1 MTDIL
6 FESGSRF
13 WTGDSVL
20 CVAGPGVS
28 LEAHFE
34 RKVLNTDGSEVV
46 LKVNPSP
53 PPPPLHPPRST
64 CLHALLALTPDA
76 DPAAPAPPPSPP
88 PPLAR
93 SCRHQPRRCG
103 AAGGSLAAST
113 TSSSALCGPP
123 SGVRHRSPGVG
134 RRCAGGLAGFDNFI
148 IRTPSLRAAV
158 RPPAPIAGCWAA
170 VRGGARRGGAARG
183 ARWRLRQLHHPHS
196 ASRRPASGTDR
207 RVLGGRSRRWTCC
220 VFIQTGGRGRAEPRP
235 GRRRPLLRITRMRC
249 TTAAQASPPHR
260 T

>member
-1 MTDIL
+1 LTDIL

-46 LKVNPSP
+46 LKVHPS

-113 TSSSALCGPP
+113 TSSSALGVCGPP
-123 SGVRHRSPGVG
+123 SGLRHRSPGVG
-134 RRCAGGLAGFDNFI
+134 RRCAGGLTSPGS
-148 IRTPSLRAAV
+148 PQ
-158 RPPAPIAGCWAA
+158 PPAALAPLPPALQPPPPPRC
-170 VRGGARRGGAARG
+170 GGGGESTGVPRDG
-183 ARWRLRQLHHPHS
+183 A
-196 ASRRPASGTDR
+196 
-207 RVLGGRSRRWTCC
+207 
-220 VFIQTGGRGRAEPRP
+220 
-235 GRRRPLLRITRMRC
+235 
-249 TTAAQASPPHR
+249 
-260 T
+260 

>member
-1 MTDIL
+1 MCRRPWGQFRSALRAQGPEYGWIRSG
-6 FESGSRF
+6 FEGAS
-13 WTGDSVL
+13 
-20 CVAGPGVS
+20 
-28 LEAHFE
+28 
-34 RKVLNTDGSEVV
+34 K
-46 LKVNPSP
+46 P
-53 PPPPLHPPRST
+53 PPPPAPSPIHMPA
-64 CLHALLALTPDA
+64 CAVLLALTPDA

-123 SGVRHRSPGVG
+123 SGLRHRSPGVG

-170 VRGGARRGGAARG
+170 VRGGARRGGAALG
-183 ARWRLRQLHHPHS
+183 GRWRLRQLHHPHS
-196 ASRRPASGTDR
+196 
-207 RVLGGRSRRWTCC
+207 TCC

-235 GRRRPLLRITRMRC
+235 LPSRAAAGRLGCEGR
-249 TTAAQASPPHR
+249 
-260 T
+260 

>member
-1 MTDIL
+1 LTDIL

-46 LKVNPSP
+46 LKVNPSPP

-113 TSSSALCGPP
+113 TSSSALGVCGPP
-123 SGVRHRSPGVG
+123 SGLRHRSPGVG
-134 RRCAGGLAGFDNFI
+134 RRCAGGSPALAPLD
-148 IRTPSLRAAV
+148 P
-158 RPPAPIAGCWAA
+158 RPPWLPSPLRCSRRRRCRRGAAAAAKALASLEMAPDLLEGRADPGAGPPERTATGPGSRA
-170 VRGGARRGGAARG
+170 PGPGPELTRPIPRRSGGGAGGLYEHFQSFLKSRGYR
-183 ARWRLRQLHHPHS
+183 HEECKM
-196 ASRRPASGTDR
+196 D
-207 RVLGGRSRRWTCC
+207 
-220 VFIQTGGRGRAEPRP
+220 I
-235 GRRRPLLRITRMRC
+235 
-249 TTAAQASPPHR
+249 
-260 T
+260 